1 MRQYLPDTLY
11 LGRVVI
17 PLQLC
22 YAATLLLTSGK
33 FPTQS
38 LITYYNK
45 VTDRQVLHKSKEVV
59 VYILRNCLL
68 QFIILIEIGMTLYL
82 SGTGDFLGMRAR

>member
-1 MRQYLPDTLY
+1 M
-11 LGRVVI
+11 
-17 PLQLC
+17 
-22 YAATLLLTSGK
+22 LLLTSGK
-33 FPTQS
+33 SSTQS

-68 QFIILIEIGMTLYL
+68 QFILIEIGMDEYL
-82 SGTGDFLGMRAR
+82 CGTGEFWKSKLG